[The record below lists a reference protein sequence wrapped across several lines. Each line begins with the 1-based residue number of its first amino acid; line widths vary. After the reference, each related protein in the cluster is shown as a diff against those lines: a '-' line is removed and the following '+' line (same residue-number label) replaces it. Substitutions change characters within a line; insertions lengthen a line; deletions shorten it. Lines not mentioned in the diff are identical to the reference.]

1 VDEDS
6 FVRIVSEAAHDAG
19 RRLQIIENRTQA
31 PDHPVMASCVETKY
45 LKCLIC
51 RVL

>member
-1 VDEDS
+1 
-6 FVRIVSEAAHDAG
+6 VRILNEAAHDAG
-19 RRLQIIENRTQA
+19 RLLQIIEHRTQG